1 MTLHTTPTP
10 YTIMTP
16 SPSPSRSSRQGF
28 SLPEVALAMG
38 IAATALLTLLSL
50 LPFGLDTLRDSSNKQ
65 AEARILQSVL
75 DRYQTGVSFEQDAP
89 GGPRKLQLQ
98 DCMLFFD
105 QTGGQVPDAAGL
117 DCNYAVQV
125 HVGTEPSLQG
135 DSDANPYLR
144 QLRVRV
150 TNRLTNYQQSFVD
163 GSGHYRERSVWIALL
178 EQTGP
183 LTGAARVSS
192 L

>member
-1 MTLHTTPTP
+1 
-10 YTIMTP
+10 MTP
-16 SPSPSRSSRQGF
+16 RPHTAIATASTRHTQGF

-38 IAATALLTLLSL
+38 IAATALLTLISL

-65 AEARILQSVL
+65 AEARILQTVM
-75 DRYQTGVSFEQDAP
+75 DRYQTGVWLDESAT
-89 GGPRKLQLQ
+89 GGNRNVQMQ
-98 DCMLFFD
+98 DCTLFFD
-105 QTGGQVPDAAGL
+105 QTGAEVPDATGL

-125 HVGTEPSLQG
+125 KVGTEPSLQG
-135 DSDANPYLR
+135 DNEANPYLR

-150 TNRLTNYQQSFVD
+150 TDRLNNYTQSLAD
-163 GSGHYRERSVWIALL
+163 GSGKYRERSVWIALL

-183 LTGAARVSS
+183 LTGAAAVSS

>member
-1 MTLHTTPTP
+1 
-10 YTIMTP
+10 MTP
-16 SPSPSRSSRQGF
+16 RPPAAIVTASTRPARGF

-38 IAATALLTLLSL
+38 IAATALLTLISL

-65 AEARILQSVL
+65 AEARILQTVM
-75 DRYQTGVSFEQDAP
+75 DRYQTGVWLDESAT
-89 GGPRKLQLQ
+89 GGSRSVQMQ
-98 DCMLFFD
+98 DCTLFFD
-105 QTGGQVPDAAGL
+105 QTGAEVASATGV

-125 HVGTEPSLQG
+125 KVGTEPSLQG
-135 DSDANPYLR
+135 DNEANPYLR

-150 TNRLTNYQQSFVD
+150 TDRLSNYTQSLAD
-163 GSGHYRERSVWIALL
+163 GSGKYRERSVWIALL

-183 LTGAARVSS
+183 LTGAAAVSS